1 MHNDAIGPNVE
12 ATQAV
17 EGCLP
22 LVAGACSSLV
32 LCVEMGASTR
42 HRHGTRV
49 HAHPYRR
56 THRHFLSPSRSQPL
70 DPHLEHDHDVA
81 HGHSHGLVDR
91 SIFRSRAG
99 LRAVALSLFV
109 LGLTAAA
116 QAVMFVATGSVAL
129 LADLI
134 HNVGDA
140 LRTRA
145 GRRLESAALVA
156 DGNHARVRRG
166 PTSPPERHVQSTR
179 RSVLPERVT
188 GLLPVAGAAVAS
200 GSFNPGRQRSRAGGV
215 EGVEIDLGHAPIE
228 TDGLVGE

>member
-1 MHNDAIGPNVE
+1 
-12 ATQAV
+12 
-17 EGCLP
+17 
-22 LVAGACSSLV
+22 
-32 LCVEMGASTR
+32 MGASTR

-99 LRAVALSLFV
+99 LRAVAPSLFV

-116 QAVMFVATGSVAL
+116 QAVMFVATRSVAL

-140 LRTRA
+140 LTAVPLGVAFALRSERA
-145 GRRLESAALVA
+145 EGYAGLAVVLAIFISACVA
-156 DGNHARVRRG
+156 A
-166 PTSPPERHVQSTR
+166 
-179 RSVLPERVT
+179 
-188 GLLPVAGAAVAS
+188 
-200 GSFNPGRQRSRAGGV
+200 
-215 EGVEIDLGHAPIE
+215 
-228 TDGLVGE
+228 